1 MKVVVALLLLF
12 VVGWVVVYYAGG
24 YATFD
29 PVQQARDAKA
39 ALKPGMPWQQA
50 FDITG
55 DPPKYRPIFKKEKKI
70 GGETIV
76 SYVPGAPNKFSR
88 STVGDRLAN
97 NSLPHG
103 FICTLVYSTSIAFTL
118 EFDGAGA
125 LVNVSDA
132 PTMADLLQYPKD

>member
-1 MKVVVALLLLF
+1 MKVVVVLLLLF
-12 VVGWVVVYYAGG
+12 VVGWIVVYYAGG

-29 PVQQARDAKA
+29 PEQQAGDAKA

-55 DPPKYRPIFKKEKKI
+55 DPPKYRPIFKKEKKS
-70 GGETIV
+70 GGET
-76 SYVPGAPNKFSR
+76 YVTYQPGAPNKFDR
-88 STVGDRLAN
+88 SSVADRLAN

-103 FICTLVYSTSIAFTL
+103 FICTFVYSTSIAFTL
-118 EFDGAGA
+118 TFDGAGA